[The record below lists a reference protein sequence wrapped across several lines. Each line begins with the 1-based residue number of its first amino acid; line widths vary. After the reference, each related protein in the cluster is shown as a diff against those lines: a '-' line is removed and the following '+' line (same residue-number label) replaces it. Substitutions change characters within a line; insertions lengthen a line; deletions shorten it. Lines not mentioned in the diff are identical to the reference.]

1 MLRYGLGWPFIDIL
15 LEEPMSEETLLSKL
29 SDNLSRNIKY
39 LRERRGLTQGQLSK
53 LCGIPRSTLANVETG
68 SGNPTL
74 AVLSGV
80 AIAMQ
85 ISIEELLSTP
95 RAQGRVYPRGSLPI
109 HKKGRTAKF
118 IVSKL
123 LPDPIPGM
131 DIDRM
136 LLETG
141 SHMKGVPH
149 RPGTR
154 EYCYCEFGTAIVWA
168 GGEKF
173 ELQEGDVLS
182 FQGDQAH
189 SYRND
194 SRKQA
199 VLFSVVTLS
208 PV

>member
-1 MLRYGLGWPFIDIL
+1 MVEESIL
-15 LEEPMSEETLLSKL
+15 EQLSE
-29 SDNLSRNIKY
+29 NLSRNIKY
-39 LRERRGLTQGQLSK
+39 LRERRGLTQGRLSK

-74 AVLSGV
+74 AVLSGI
-80 AIAMQ
+80 ATAMQ
-85 ISIEELLSTP
+85 VSIEELLSTP
-95 RAQGRVYPRGSLPI
+95 RAQGRIYPRGSLPI
-109 HKKGRTAKF
+109 QKKGRRAKL
-118 IVSKL
+118 ILSKL

-136 LLETG
+136 ALDAG
-141 SHMKGVPH
+141 SAMKGVPH

-154 EYCYCEFGTAIVWA
+154 EYCYCEQGQVVVWA

-173 ELQEGDVLS
+173 ELKDGDVLS

-189 SYRND
+189 SYRNE
-194 SRKQA
+194 SRTKA
-199 VLFSVVTLS
+199 ILFSVVTLA